1 MAPDSDHK
9 DMAHRF
15 ADALHR
21 LEDARDVEAMAQLF
35 TDDADVSNPLVKH
48 PGEGKQGAREFW
60 TMYRASFD
68 EIKSTFR
75 HIVTHE
81 EERVGFLE
89 WVSEGSMAG
98 QPVHYGGVSVIDYEG
113 DKVTAFRTYF
123 DPTQL
128 RHIQKG

>member
-1 MAPDSDHK
+1 MAEDPNHDH
-9 DMAHRF
+9 MAQRF
-15 ADALHR
+15 ADALHA
-21 LEDARDVEAMAQLF
+21 LEDRRDLEAMASLF

-48 PGEGKQGAREFW
+48 EGEGRQGARDFW
-60 TMYRASFD
+60 SKYRGAFD

-75 HIVTHE
+75 HVITNE
-81 EERVGFLE
+81 QDGSGFLE

-98 QPVHYGGVSVIDYEG
+98 QPVRYGGVSVIEFSQ

-128 RHIQKG
+128 RHAQKG

>member
-1 MAPDSDHK
+1 MAD

-15 ADALHR
+15 EQALHT
-21 LEDARDVEAMAQLF
+21 LEDTRDVEPMAALF

-48 PGEGKQGAREFW
+48 EGEGKQGARDFW
-60 TMYRASFD
+60 TKYRASFD

-75 HIVTHE
+75 HVVTHE
-81 EERVGFLE
+81 QEGAGFLE
-89 WVSEGSMAG
+89 WISEGSMAG
-98 QPVHYGGVSVIDYEG
+98 QPVRYGGVSVIDFSG

-128 RHIQKG
+128 KHAQKG

>member
-1 MAPDSDHK
+1 MAE

-15 ADALHR
+15 ADALHT
-21 LEDARDVEAMAQLF
+21 LEDTRDVEPMASLF

-48 PGEGKQGAREFW
+48 EGEGRQGAREFW

-75 HIVTHE
+75 HIITADDGS
-81 EERVGFLE
+81 GFLE

-98 QPVHYGGVSVIDYEG
+98 QPVRYGGVSVIEYSG

-128 RHIQKG
+128 RHAQKGQ